1 MMPDRLDITWIV
13 LIGLALATILV
24 PPLMPRPLL
33 GNAALLA
40 FAAIKGR
47 RIVLDFLDLR
57 AAPPLWRGIVSAWI
71 VTVLL
76 FAWLASRKA
85 ERTRAAMAPLE
96 MPDKPRRPGDLY
108 RQRKRLHAKNRRRA
122 A

>member
-1 MMPDRLDITWIV
+1 MPDRLNLTWIV
-13 LIGLALATILV
+13 LIRLALATILV

-33 GNAALLA
+33 GIAALLA

-47 RIVLDFLDLR
+47 RLVLDFLDLR

-76 FAWLASRKA
+76 FAWLASA
-85 ERTRAAMAPLE
+85 IVALI
-96 MPDKPRRPGDLY
+96 
-108 RQRKRLHAKNRRRA
+108 
-122 A
+122 